1 MHMLERLMDVDN
13 STETTE
19 TINQTVDSITQAI
32 NDWLLTR
39 PLINEIYDID
49 IEELPDG
56 TKKLALQ
63 RSGVELLKRYF
74 KGRVEEYQYML
85 FLKEDS
91 EDDDT
96 KIANFN
102 WLDDFVDDIYEQV
115 EQRNFPE
122 IEGKQ
127 VTNMRCSNQI
137 TYEVSDDGTI
147 SNYAVQLY
155 FTITS
160 F

>member
-1 MHMLERLMDVDN
+1 MNENM
-13 STETTE
+13 T
-19 TINQTVDSITQAI
+19 DSITQAI

-39 PLINEIYDID
+39 PLISENYDID

-56 TKKLALQ
+56 TKILALQ
-63 RSGVELLKRYF
+63 RNGVELIKRYF
-74 KGRVEEYQYML
+74 KGRKEEYQYML
-85 FLKEDS
+85 FLKENS
-91 EDDDT
+91 EGNELKT
-96 KIANFN
+96 ANFD
-102 WLDDFVDDIYEQV
+102 WLDDLVNDIYKQV
-115 EQRNFPE
+115 ENRNFPE
-122 IEGKQ
+122 IENKQ
-127 VTNMRCSNQI
+127 VTSMRCANQITYEVSEI

>member
-1 MHMLERLMDVDN
+1 MN
-13 STETTE
+13 TT
-19 TINQTVDSITQAI
+19 DSITQAI

-39 PLINEIYDID
+39 PLISDNYDID

-56 TKKLALQ
+56 TKMLALQ
-63 RSGVELLKRYF
+63 RSGVELIKRYY
-74 KGRVEEYQYML
+74 KGRKEEYQYML

-91 EDDDT
+91 EGNELKT
-96 KIANFN
+96 ANFD
-102 WLDDFVDDIYEQV
+102 WLDDLVDDIYEQV
-115 EQRNFPE
+115 EKRNFPE
-122 IEGKQ
+122 IEEKQ
-127 VTNMRCSNQI
+127 VTSMRCANQI
-137 TYEVSDDGTI
+137 TYEVNEDGTI

>member
-1 MHMLERLMDVDN
+1 MEEQII
-13 STETTE
+13 ETNNEQVT
-19 TINQTVDSITQAI
+19 DSITQAI

-39 PLINEIYDID
+39 PLISENYNID

-56 TKKLALQ
+56 TKMLALQ
-63 RSGVELLKRYF
+63 RSGVELIKRYF

-91 EDDDT
+91 EGNDLKT
-96 KIANFN
+96 ANFD
-102 WLDDFVDDIYEQV
+102 WLDDLVDDIYKQV
-115 EQRNFPE
+115 EERNFPQ
-122 IEGKQ
+122 IEDKQ
-127 VTNMRCSNQI
+127 VTSMRCANQI
-137 TYEVSDDGTI
+137 TYEVNEDGTI

>member
-1 MHMLERLMDVDN
+1 MNENM
-13 STETTE
+13 T
-19 TINQTVDSITQAI
+19 DSITQAI

-39 PLINEIYDID
+39 PLISENYDID

-56 TKKLALQ
+56 TKMLALQ
-63 RSGVELLKRYF
+63 RSGVELIKRYY
-74 KGRVEEYQYML
+74 KGRKEEYQYML
-85 FLKEDS
+85 FLKENS
-91 EDDDT
+91 EGNELKT
-96 KIANFN
+96 ANFD
-102 WLDDFVDDIYEQV
+102 WLDDLVNDIYKQV
-115 EQRNFPE
+115 ENRNFPE
-122 IEGKQ
+122 IENKQ
-127 VTNMRCSNQI
+127 VTSMRCANQI

>member
-1 MHMLERLMDVDN
+1 M
-13 STETTE
+13 
-19 TINQTVDSITQAI
+19 DSITQSI

-39 PLINEIYDID
+39 PLISQNYDLE
-49 IEELPDG
+49 IEELPDD
-56 TKKLALQ
+56 TQKLALQ
-63 RSGVELLKRYF
+63 RSGVELIKRYF

-96 KIANFN
+96 KIKNFD
-102 WLDDFVDDIYEQV
+102 WLDDFVDDIYKQV
-115 EQRNFPE
+115 EEKNFPE

-147 SNYAVQLY
+147 SNYSIQLY
-155 FTITS
+155 FTIAT

>member
-1 MHMLERLMDVDN
+1 MNEN
-13 STETTE
+13 ETIPSTEPITTP
-19 TINQTVDSITQAI
+19 QTTDSITQAI

-39 PLINEIYDID
+39 PLISENYDID

-56 TKKLALQ
+56 TKILALQ
-63 RSGVELLKRYF
+63 RTGVELVKRYY
-74 KGRVEEYQYML
+74 KGRKDEYQYML

-91 EDDDT
+91 EGDELKT
-96 KIANFN
+96 ANFD
-102 WLDDFVDDIYEQV
+102 WLDDLVDDIYEQV
-115 EQRNFPE
+115 EKRNFPE

-127 VTNMRCSNQI
+127 VSSMRCANQI
-137 TYEVSDDGTI
+137 TYEVNEDGTI

>member
-1 MHMLERLMDVDN
+1 M
-13 STETTE
+13 
-19 TINQTVDSITQAI
+19 DSITQAI
-32 NDWLLTR
+32 NDWLLER
-39 PLINEIYDID
+39 PLISNNYDLEM
-49 IEELPDG
+49 EELPDE
-56 TKKLALQ
+56 TQKLALQ

-96 KIANFN
+96 KIKNFD
-102 WLDDFVDDIYEQV
+102 WLDDFVDDIYKQV
-115 EQRNFPE
+115 EEKNFPE

-147 SNYAVQLY
+147 SNYSIQLY
-155 FTITS
+155 FTIAT